1 MRRMVQHTIAGVGFT
16 AFVVTTAIVGLSS
29 PSGQGVAVAERVL
42 ATPAASADPAA
53 VSAADL
59 AAAAARAELK
69 QAAERSAE
77 RARLAKTAAKLASR
91 RVKALTRH
99 GKSVAAEEARLKAA
113 KARAAAERAR
123 ARAEALK
130 EAAERA
136 RAEAEAAEARRK
148 AMANRG
154 YLPGT
159 TDPRD
164 IARQILQNK
173 YGYGAGQFACF
184 DNIISR
190 ESRWNVH
197 ATNPSSGAY
206 GLAQALPGSKMAS
219 IASDW
224 RTNPATQIIWGVQY
238 TDNRYGSPCEA
249 WSFWQAHS
257 WY

>member
-1 MRRMVQHTIAGVGFT
+1 MVQHTIAGVGFT

-91 RVKALTRH
+91 RAKALTRH

-238 TDNRYGSPCEA
+238 MDNRYGSPCEA

>member
-29 PSGQGVAVAERVL
+29 PSGHGVAAAERVL
-42 ATPAASADPAA
+42 STPAVSGDPAA

-77 RARLAKTAAKLASR
+77 RARLATTAAKLASR
-91 RVKALTRH
+91 RAKTLTRH

-113 KARAAAERAR
+113 KARAAAERAK

-130 EAAERA
+130 AAAERA
-136 RAEAEAAEARRK
+136 RAEAEAAAARRK

-184 DNIISR
+184 DNIITR

-206 GLAQALPGSKMAS
+206 GLPQALPGSKMAS

-224 RTNPATQIIWGVQY
+224 RTNPATQIIWGIEY
-238 TDNRYGSPCEA
+238 MDKRYGSPCEA

>member
-1 MRRMVQHTIAGVGFT
+1 MVQHTIAGVGFT

-42 ATPAASADPAA
+42 ATPGASADPAA

-69 QAAERSAE
+69 QAAQRSAE

-91 RVKALTRH
+91 RAKALTRH

-173 YGYGAGQFACF
+173 YGYGAGQFGCF

-190 ESRWNVH
+190 ESRWNMH

-238 TDNRYGSPCEA
+238 MDNRYGSPCEA
-249 WSFWQAHS
+249 WGFWQAHN

>member
-1 MRRMVQHTIAGVGFT
+1 MVQHTIAGVGFT

-29 PSGQGVAVAERVL
+29 PSGQRVAVAERVL

-224 RTNPATQIIWGVQY
+224 RTNPATQIIWGMQY
-238 TDNRYGSPCEA
+238 MDNRYGSPCEA

>member
-1 MRRMVQHTIAGVGFT
+1 MVQHTIAGVGFT

-42 ATPAASADPAA
+42 ATPAASADP
-53 VSAADL
+53 VGISAADL

-77 RARLAKTAAKLASR
+77 RARLATTAAKLASR
-91 RVKALTRH
+91 RAKTLTRH

-113 KARAAAERAR
+113 KAKAAAERAK

-136 RAEAEAAEARRK
+136 EAEAEAAAARRK

-190 ESRWNVH
+190 ESRWNMH

-206 GLAQALPGSKMAS
+206 GLPQALPGSKMAS

-224 RTNPATQIIWGVQY
+224 RTNPATQIIWGVEY
-238 TDNRYGSPCEA
+238 MDNRYGSPCEA

>member
-1 MRRMVQHTIAGVGFT
+1 MVQHTIAGVGFT

-69 QAAERSAE
+69 QAAQRSAE

-91 RVKALTRH
+91 RAKALTRH

-190 ESRWNVH
+190 ESRWNVR

-238 TDNRYGSPCEA
+238 MDNRYGSPCEA

>member
-1 MRRMVQHTIAGVGFT
+1 MVQHTIAGVGFT

-238 TDNRYGSPCEA
+238 MDNRYGSPCEA

>member
-29 PSGQGVAVAERVL
+29 PSGQGVAVAERVR
-42 ATPAASADPAA
+42 ATHAASADPAA
-53 VSAADL
+53 VRAADL

-69 QAAERSAE
+69 QAAEHSAE

-91 RVKALTRH
+91 RAKALTRH

-206 GLAQALPGSKMAS
+206 GLPQALPGSKMAS

-238 TDNRYGSPCEA
+238 MDNRYGSPCEA

>member
-29 PSGQGVAVAERVL
+29 PSGQGVAFAERVL

-238 TDNRYGSPCEA
+238 MDNRYGSPCEA